1 VIFLGATEEIKKY
14 SKEELVEKILEIEN
28 MTDDVEKFQLIL
40 QSIDCGQDI
49 DLSKLKIAIDG
60 MKTKLQESTQETIE
74 EPLIEQIFDVEL
86 HIKNV

>member
-1 VIFLGATEEIKKY
+1 MGATEEIKKY